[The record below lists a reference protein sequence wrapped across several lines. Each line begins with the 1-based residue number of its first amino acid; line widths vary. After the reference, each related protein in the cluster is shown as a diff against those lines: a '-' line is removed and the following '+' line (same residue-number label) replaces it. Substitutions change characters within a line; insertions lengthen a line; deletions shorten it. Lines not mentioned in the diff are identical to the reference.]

1 MQGRGLAQVLRGR
14 PSLTVRPIQVLFVLG
29 IAARELVFLPVLRL
43 VPISIILLILYTPIT
58 FNYYRNYISFKTFPD
73 SVSLLSNHSAVSAES
88 AM

>member
-29 IAARELVFLPVLRL
+29 IAAREPVFLPVLRL

-73 SVSLLSNHSAVSAES
+73 SVSLLSNHSAVFAES